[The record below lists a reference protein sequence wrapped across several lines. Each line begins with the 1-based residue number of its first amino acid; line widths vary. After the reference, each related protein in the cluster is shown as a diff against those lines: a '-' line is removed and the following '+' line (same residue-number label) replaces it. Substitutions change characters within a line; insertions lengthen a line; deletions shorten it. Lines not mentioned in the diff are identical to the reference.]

1 MGARCP
7 GTEEPRVSGANSQS
21 QCLMVAGMMPG
32 LMHTGCRGVWGRTP
46 RGRLWWTHPCDPGQ
60 RPQLGAYRTFRDHG
74 AEVALGTEWSVTRGL
89 RKRGLKCPSMGK
101 IQMSRRAP
109 AGGQEEGVGELG
121 ARTPISS
128 PPPFSLIFP
137 FISATHTCP
146 TLSEPGIIR
155 AAGSGIIQS

>member
-1 MGARCP
+1 
-7 GTEEPRVSGANSQS
+7 
-21 QCLMVAGMMPG
+21 
-32 LMHTGCRGVWGRTP
+32 
-46 RGRLWWTHPCDPGQ
+46 
-60 RPQLGAYRTFRDHG
+60 
-74 AEVALGTEWSVTRGL
+74 
-89 RKRGLKCPSMGK
+89 MGK
-101 IQMSRRAP
+101 IQKRTEGGAPDSQVNHRCYEMSRRAP

-128 PPPFSLIFP
+128 PPPFSLLFP